1 MSNLTGFRGQ
11 GICCWFFCMATL
23 CPFIN
28 SGALAHVKPMQQS
41 PMGIK
46 ENLVLNASER
56 LW

>member
-1 MSNLTGFRGQ
+1 MGFVVG
-11 GICCWFFCMATL
+11 FFIIMATL

-46 ENLVLNASER
+46 ENLVLYASER